1 MNPSTFRIECA
12 TDNGNP
18 LVQPAGDLD
27 GSTASELLN
36 FLHDHYSGED
46 RVVIETGRLRR
57 LRPFGCATFKCRLN
71 EGRLPAHQLYFTGAR
86 GVDLAPDG
94 STVIAASDG
103 EAYPCC
109 GDCAACPCAD
119 NTESVVLPLEQ

>member
-1 MNPSTFRIECA
+1 MNASTFRIECT
-12 TDNGNP
+12 TDNGNL

-36 FLHDHYSGED
+36 FLHDHYSGQE

-57 LRPFGCATFKCRLN
+57 LHPFGCATFRCRLN
-71 EGRLPAHQLYFTGAR
+71 QSRLPACRLYFTGAR

-94 STVIAASDG
+94 STVIAASKG

-109 GDCAACPCAD
+109 GNCANCPCAG
-119 NTESVVLPLEQ
+119 NAESVLPSMQQ